1 MEGGTRDLGIIKC
14 PIDGVSASDGGGI
27 CICRAFSFTYPWGPP
42 APSLASDGGGIEE
55 GRRDK

>member
-27 CICRAFSFTYPWGPP
+27 CICRAFSFTYPWGPLP
-42 APSLASDGGGIEE
+42 RPPMEGGIEE